1 MVLGARASDK
11 TIVIAQSTLDLSTL
25 EPGTYMTSA
34 VLSRAGQPFARV
46 SRLVDVVPGEATA
59 TAVSAAPP
67 VAASPTPRR
76 DPELEAV
83 LQRVGQYMEGYGEQ
97 ASLILAVERY
107 EQHYQNAPIG
117 QPSARKLLAEFALF
131 KTRDETGWV
140 GFRDVISADGKPV
153 ADRQDR
159 LQTLLRAGT
168 PDVVEARRIADESAR
183 FNIGPTRRTFNQP
196 TAALFFFLPASQ
208 WRFTFSREGMTTVGG
223 VTAMEIAFHET
234 GSPTVIRTSDGRD
247 VAAQGT
253 IWVVPSDGTVLRTK
267 LSVSGFG
274 GPRTSSTVDVT
285 FARDARLRL
294 WLPSRMTERH
304 EAPAVLARVPNWV
317 TVAAGVVTAT
327 ATYGDFKRFET
338 SAAISNKS

>member
-1 MVLGARASDK
+1 MKHIVVAVTVALTCASSTGSTQQTPAP
-11 TIVIAQSTLDLSTL
+11 TIS
-25 EPGTYMTSA
+25 
-34 VLSRAGQPFARV
+34 
-46 SRLVDVVPGEATA
+46 
-59 TAVSAAPP
+59 
-67 VAASPTPRR
+67 R
-76 DPELEAV
+76 DPLLENA
-83 LQRVGQYMEGYGEQ
+83 LDRVGRYVSNYGEQ

-208 WRFTFSREGMTTVGG
+208 WRFTFSREGMTAVGG

-294 WLPSRMTERH
+294 WLPSKMTERH

-317 TVAAGVVTAT
+317 TVAPGVVTAT

-338 SAAISNKS
+338 SASISNK

>member
-1 MVLGARASDK
+1 MKHSVVAVAVALTCASSSAS
-11 TIVIAQSTLDLSTL
+11 TQS
-25 EPGTYMTSA
+25 SA
-34 VLSRAGQPFARV
+34 NTV
-46 SRLVDVVPGEATA
+46 
-59 TAVSAAPP
+59 
-67 VAASPTPRR
+67 R
-76 DPELEAV
+76 DPALEDV
-83 LQRVGQYMEGYGEQ
+83 LQRVGRYVANYGEQ

-107 EQHYQNAPIG
+107 EQHYQNPPAG
-117 QPSARKLLAEFALF
+117 QPSERKLLAEFALF

-140 GFRDVISADGKPV
+140 GFRDVISTDGKPV

-159 LQTLLRAGT
+159 LQALLRAGT
-168 PDVVEARRIADESAR
+168 PDVVEARRLADESAR
-183 FNIGPTRRTFNQP
+183 FNIGPTRRNFNEP

-208 WRFTFSREGMTTVGG
+208 WRFTFTPEGMTTVGG

-234 GSPTVIRTSDGRD
+234 ASPTVIRTLDGRD

-285 FARDARLRL
+285 FARHARLRL
-294 WLPSRMTERH
+294 WLPSKMTERH

-317 TVAAGVVTAT
+317 TVAPGVVTAT

-338 SAAISNKS
+338 SASISNK